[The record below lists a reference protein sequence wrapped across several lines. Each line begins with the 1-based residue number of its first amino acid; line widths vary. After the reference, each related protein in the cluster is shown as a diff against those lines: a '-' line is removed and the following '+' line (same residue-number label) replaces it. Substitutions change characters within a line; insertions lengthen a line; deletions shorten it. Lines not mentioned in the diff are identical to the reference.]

1 VTDETDEAEQAS
13 LFSPGDEDNASLRL
27 ERLEEKID
35 YIAKQVHWIA
45 TKIAEFEANISPA
58 LAAVSNGGILSMLT
72 GRSKK

>member
-1 VTDETDEAEQAS
+1 MQPTETDEQAS
-13 LFSPGDEDNASLRL
+13 LELSLEDRL
-27 ERLEEKID
+27 TLLESKVD

-58 LAAVSNGGILSMLT
+58 LAAVSNGGIFSMLT